1 MNHEKEYRH
10 SELRMIPLERIEVL
24 NPRERNNRMFEQIVA
39 NIQSL
44 GLKKP
49 IVVTPRPTNHGER
62 YLLICGEGRLK
73 AFRSLG
79 HPEIPAIVMSVDD
92 ESAFIMSLTENIA
105 RRKFSPLELLAG
117 IEQLRD
123 QGYDKK
129 AIAEKTGLSVDY
141 VQGILYLLKNG
152 EERLLMAV
160 GSGRIPLNAAI
171 TIAGAGNDDKAIQ
184 AALQDAYESGKLRGS
199 QLIQA
204 RRVIERRRTKGR
216 GMGGK
221 MTSHKQHEDV
231 TTSSLVRN
239 YKREVERQ
247 KQLVRKAETA
257 QRSLLFIVG
266 ALRQLLIDE
275 NFGNLLRAEGL
286 DTLPQY
292 LAERVWTKGV

>member
-1 MNHEKEYRH
+1 MSQDKDYRH
-10 SELRMIPLERIEVL
+10 SELRMIPLERIDVL
-24 NPRERNNRMFEQIVA
+24 NPRERNNRVFEQIVT

-49 IVVTPRPTNHGER
+49 IVVTPRPGSDGER
-62 YLLICGEGRLK
+62 YLLICGEGRFK

-79 HPEIPAIVMSVDD
+79 QLEIPAIVMSVDD

-105 RRKFSPLELLAG
+105 RRKFSPLELLTG

-129 AIAEKTGLSVDY
+129 TIVEKTGLSMDY

-184 AALQDAYESGKLRGS
+184 TALQDAYESGKLRGS

-204 RRVIERRRTKGR
+204 RRVIERRRTRGR

-221 MTSHKQHEDV
+221 MISRTQNEDV

-247 KQLVRKAETA
+247 KQLVRKAENT
-257 QRSLLFIVG
+257 QRSLLFIAG
-266 ALRQLLIDE
+266 ALRQLLADE

-292 LAERVWTKGV
+292 LAERVWAKGI

>member
-1 MNHEKEYRH
+1 MSNDKEYRH
-10 SELRMIPLERIEVL
+10 SELRMIPLERIDVL
-24 NPRERNNRMFEQIVA
+24 NPRDRNNRMFEQIVT
-39 NIQSL
+39 NIQSI

-49 IVVTPRPTNHGER
+49 IVVTPRRGSDGER
-62 YLLICGEGRLK
+62 YLLICGEGRFK
-73 AFRSLG
+73 AFKSLG
-79 HPEIPAIVMSVDD
+79 QPEIPAIVMSVDD

-129 AIAEKTGLSVDY
+129 AIAEKTGLSMDY
-141 VQGILYLLKNG
+141 VQGILFLLKNG
-152 EERLLMAV
+152 EERLLTAV

-184 AALQDAYESGKLRGS
+184 TALQDAYESGKLRGS

-204 RRVIERRRTKGR
+204 RRVIERRRTRGR
-216 GMGGK
+216 GFGGK
-221 MTSHKQHEDV
+221 MTSRKQNEDV
-231 TTSSLVRN
+231 TSSSLVRN
-239 YKREVERQ
+239 YRREVERQ
-247 KQLVRKAETA
+247 KLLVRKAETT

-266 ALRQLLIDE
+266 ALRQLLVDE

-292 LAERVWTKGV
+292 LADRVWTKGV

>member
-1 MNHEKEYRH
+1 MNHDKDYRH
-10 SELRMIPLERIEVL
+10 SELRMILLERIDVL
-24 NPRERNNRMFEQIVA
+24 NPRERNDRVFEQIVT

-49 IVVTPRPTNHGER
+49 IVVTPRPGSDGER
-62 YLLICGEGRLK
+62 YLLICGEGRFK
-73 AFRSLG
+73 AFRNLG
-79 HPEIPAIVMSVDD
+79 QLEIPAIVMSVDD

-105 RRKFSPLELLAG
+105 RRKFSPLELLTG

-129 AIAEKTGLSVDY
+129 TITEKTGLSMDY

-184 AALQDAYESGKLRGS
+184 TALQDAYESGKLRGS

-204 RRVIERRRTKGR
+204 RRVIERRRTRGR
-216 GMGGK
+216 SMGGK
-221 MTSHKQHEDV
+221 MISRKHNEDV

-247 KQLVRKAETA
+247 KQLVRKAENT
-257 QRSLLFIVG
+257 QRSLLFIAG
-266 ALRQLLIDE
+266 ALRHLLGDE

-292 LAERVWTKGV
+292 LADRVWAKGI